1 MTHQSEQYNQ
11 VCGLKFAALP
21 QDDGLNWMPMI
32 YDVYVID
39 CGSEEAV
46 RKLETDVAPSFPE
59 DFAACAVQKTR
70 TGNQYV
76 FLQPVA
82 RGGHKSSTRALDWTS
97 SNGERM
103 AVDIVTEDHRLV
115 YIAMDTWQQADP
127 ADTGRSISH
136 RQPKPMSPEL
146 YAYLDEHF
154 VGERR
159 AEKPDDPMD
168 EWYQRLRKLQESYE
182 RESYE
187 RESYERMKRK
197 REHPEETRPTKSA
210 RPLKDP

>member
-21 QDDGLNWMPMI
+21 QDDGLSWMPMI

-159 AEKPDDPMD
+159 AEKSAPSDDPMD
-168 EWYQRLRKLQESYE
+168 GSYPLLKQVQESYE
-182 RESYE
+182 QANT
-187 RESYERMKRK
+187 KRK

>member
-1 MTHQSEQYNQ
+1 MQ
-11 VCGLKFAALP
+11 GLKFVEALP
-21 QDDGLNWMPMI
+21 PPDYDDLIIGLTCN
-32 YDVYVID
+32 VYVID
-39 CGSEEAV
+39 CDSEEAV
-46 RKLETDVAPSFPE
+46 RKLETEVVPSFPE
-59 DFAACAVQKTR
+59 DFAACPVQKTR

-76 FLQPVA
+76 FLRPA
-82 RGGHKSSTRALDWTS
+82 AGCDHDSATRALDWPS
-97 SNGERM
+97 SSGGRM
-103 AVDIVTEDHRLV
+103 AVNIINNEVTNRVDLV
-115 YIAMDTWQQADP
+115 YVVVDTWQQADP

-159 AEKPDDPMD
+159 AEKSAPSDDPMD
-168 EWYQRLRKLQESYE
+168 GSYPLLKQVQESYE
-182 RESYE
+182 QANT
-187 RESYERMKRK
+187 KRK